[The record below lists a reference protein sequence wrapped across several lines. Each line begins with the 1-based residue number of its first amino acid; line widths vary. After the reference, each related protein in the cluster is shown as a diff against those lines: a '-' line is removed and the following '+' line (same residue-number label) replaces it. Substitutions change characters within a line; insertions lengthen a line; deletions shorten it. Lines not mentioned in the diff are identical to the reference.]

1 MNNHQIIMQNIP
13 DLPPANIPKMPEPVS
28 CSLHWAGYVPT
39 VAVMLR
45 QFYQEQDFTDV
56 TLVCDDGIITAH
68 SIVLSACSP
77 LFSSLLKKEVTSQI
91 SIHIANT
98 TASHLQSLLA
108 LLYYGEV
115 IITGHDLDHLLSLA
129 SQLQISCLIT
139 ELKKVAD
146 QRDAPFI
153 DLDELFDFYEE

>member
-1 MNNHQIIMQNIP
+1 MRWFENLFILFWEEGLSRWRGCINIHNVLLISLYLLNMLVHLMQPIP
-13 DLPPANIPKMPEPVS
+13 DLPPAILHNMPGPAS
-28 CSLHWAGYVPT
+28 CSLHWVDYVPT
-39 VAVMLR
+39 VAGMLR

-68 SIVLSACSP
+68 SIVLSACSL

-108 LLYYGEV
+108 LL
-115 IITGHDLDHLLSLA
+115 
-129 SQLQISCLIT
+129 
-139 ELKKVAD
+139 
-146 QRDAPFI
+146 
-153 DLDELFDFYEE
+153 